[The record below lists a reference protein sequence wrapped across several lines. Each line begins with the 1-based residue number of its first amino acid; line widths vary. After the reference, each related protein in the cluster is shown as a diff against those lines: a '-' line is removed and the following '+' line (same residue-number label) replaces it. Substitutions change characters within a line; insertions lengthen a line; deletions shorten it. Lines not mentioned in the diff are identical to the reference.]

1 MPIPASPRSDADLLP
16 AWLRLSLTPGVGP
29 VTARRLLQ
37 ALGSPQAIFDAAPH
51 LLRDQVGP
59 GVVQALSQTPPE
71 WAMTLERT
79 QRWLDTPGPGQRGI
93 VTWDDPDYP
102 ATLRQLHDA
111 PILLYLTGQRQ
122 RLARPGVAIVGSRQC
137 TAQGKTWAREFA
149 QGLSQAGWQVL
160 SGLAI
165 GIDGAAHEAS
175 LLEPGGTLAVIATG
189 PDIVYPHRH
198 RALAHRIAEHGA
210 IVSEFPPGTPSQPLQ
225 FPRRNRLIAGL
236 ASGVLV
242 VEAGLPSGSL
252 ITAQLAADLGRD
264 VFALPGPM
272 RAPQS
277 KGCHHLIKQ
286 GAQLVEEVPEILQA
300 LGPFPVSATAAPA
313 PASAHAP
320 VDARPLP
327 WAEGSPRSQAI
338 LQALASTAPQ
348 DLDMLSA
355 STQQPVAELQAELLC
370 LELSGQVLRL
380 PGGWFQR
387 TARL

>member
-1 MPIPASPRSDADLLP
+1 MPTPTDFSDADPLH

-37 ALGSPQAIFDAAPH
+37 ALGSPAAIFDAAPH
-51 LLRDQVGP
+51 VLRDWVGP
-59 GVVQALSQTPPE
+59 SVVQALGQTPPE
-71 WAMTLERT
+71 WAATLTRT
-79 QRWLDTPGPGQRGI
+79 RRWLDTPSPAPRDI

-111 PILLYLTGQRQ
+111 PVLLYLTGQRQ
-122 RLARPGVAIVGSRQC
+122 RLAQPGVAIVGSRQC
-137 TAQGKTWAREFA
+137 TAQGKALAREFA
-149 QGLSQAGWQVL
+149 LGLSQAGWQVL

-175 LLEPGGTLAVIATG
+175 LREPGGTLAVIATG

-198 RALAHRIAEHGA
+198 RALAHQIAEHGA

-236 ASGVLV
+236 ATGVLV
-242 VEAGLPSGSL
+242 VEANLPSGSL

-264 VFALPGPM
+264 VFAVPGPL
-272 RAPQS
+272 RVPQYR
-277 KGCHHLIKQ
+277 GCHHLIKQ
-286 GAQLVEEVPEILQA
+286 GAQLVEEVTDILQT
-300 LGPFPVSATAAPA
+300 LGGHPGGTSLPPPPAAAPEA
-313 PASAHAP
+313 PS
-320 VDARPLP
+320 PLP
-327 WAEGSPRSQAI
+327 WVETSPQTDAI
-338 LQALASTAPQ
+338 LQALTPAPQ
-348 DLDMLSA
+348 DLDALSA
-355 STQQPVAELQAELLC
+355 STQLSAAELQAQLLC

>member
-1 MPIPASPRSDADLLP
+1 MPTPTHFSDADPLP

-37 ALGSPQAIFDAAPH
+37 ALGSPAAVFDAAPH
-51 LLRDQVGP
+51 VLRDWVGP
-59 GVVQALSQTPPE
+59 SVVQALGQTPPE
-71 WAMTLERT
+71 WAATLTRT
-79 QRWLDTPGPGQRGI
+79 RRWLDTPGPAPRDI
-93 VTWDDPDYP
+93 VTWEDPDYP
-102 ATLRQLHDA
+102 APLRQLHDA

-137 TAQGKTWAREFA
+137 TAQGKALAREFA
-149 QGLSQAGWQVL
+149 LGLSQAGWQVL

-175 LLEPGGTLAVIATG
+175 LREPGGTLAVIATG

-198 RALAHRIAEHGA
+198 RALAHQIAEHGV
-210 IVSEFPPGTPSQPLQ
+210 IVSEFAPGTPSQPLQ

-242 VEAGLPSGSL
+242 VEANVPSGSL
-252 ITAQLAADLGRD
+252 ITAQLAADLGRE
-264 VFALPGPM
+264 VFAIPGPVH
-272 RAPQS
+272 APQS

-286 GAQLVEEVPEILQA
+286 GAQLVDDVSDILHT
-300 LGPFPVSATAAPA
+300 LGHPGGTSLLLPPPPPAAASEA
-313 PASAHAP
+313 PST
-320 VDARPLP
+320 LP
-327 WAEGSPRSQAI
+327 WVETSPQTDAI
-338 LQALASTAPQ
+338 LQALTPAPQ
-348 DLDMLSA
+348 ALDTLSA
-355 STQQPVAELQAELLC
+355 STQLSVAELQAQLLC

-387 TARL
+387 AARL